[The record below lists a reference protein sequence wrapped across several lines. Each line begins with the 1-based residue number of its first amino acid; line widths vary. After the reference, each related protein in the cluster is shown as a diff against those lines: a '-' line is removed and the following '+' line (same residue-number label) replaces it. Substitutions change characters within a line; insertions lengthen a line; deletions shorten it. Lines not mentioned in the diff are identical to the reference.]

1 MTTNQNAN
9 EAQQSV
15 NDQTQEARTKAD
27 IIMRNRQEPVFS
39 IRIAARLVGLHVQT
53 LRYYERN
60 GMVKPQRSRGN
71 VRYYSEEDITMINN
85 IKSLIDDLG
94 VNLAGVQVIMR
105 MNEQM
110 STMKEQIKYLLLADK
125 RVPEKEIDSIK
136 KLITSLSAM

>member
-1 MTTNQNAN
+1 
-9 EAQQSV
+9 
-15 NDQTQEARTKAD
+15 
-27 IIMRNRQEPVFS
+27 MRNRQEPVFS

-85 IKSLIDDLG
+85 IKALIDDLG
-94 VNLAGVQVIMR
+94 VNLAGVQVIMK

-110 STMKEQIKYLLLADK
+110 KTMKDRIKYLESEHNNT
-125 RVPEKEIDSIK
+125 EKTIEE
-136 KLITSLSAM
+136 

>member
-1 MTTNQNAN
+1 
-9 EAQQSV
+9 
-15 NDQTQEARTKAD
+15 
-27 IIMRNRQEPVFS
+27 MRNRQEPVFS

-85 IKSLIDDLG
+85 IKALIDDLG
-94 VNLAGVQVIMR
+94 VNLAGVQVIMK

-110 STMKEQIKYLLLADK
+110 NTMKDRIKYLESELNNT
-125 RVPEKEIDSIK
+125 EKTIEE
-136 KLITSLSAM
+136 

>member
-1 MTTNQNAN
+1 
-9 EAQQSV
+9 
-15 NDQTQEARTKAD
+15 
-27 IIMRNRQEPVFS
+27 MRNRQEPVFS

-85 IKSLIDDLG
+85 IKALIDDLG
-94 VNLAGVQVIMR
+94 VNLAGVQVIMK

-110 STMKEQIKYLLLADK
+110 NTMKDRIKYLESELK
-125 RVPEKEIDSIK
+125 NTEKTIEE
-136 KLITSLSAM
+136 

>member
-1 MTTNQNAN
+1 
-9 EAQQSV
+9 
-15 NDQTQEARTKAD
+15 
-27 IIMRNRQEPVFS
+27 MRNSQEPVFS

-85 IKSLIDDLG
+85 IKALIDDLG
-94 VNLAGVQVIMR
+94 VNLAGVQVIMK

-110 STMKEQIKYLLLADK
+110 KTMKDRIKYLESELNNT
-125 RVPEKEIDSIK
+125 EKTIEE
-136 KLITSLSAM
+136 

>member
-1 MTTNQNAN
+1 
-9 EAQQSV
+9 
-15 NDQTQEARTKAD
+15 
-27 IIMRNRQEPVFS
+27 MRNRQEPVFS

-85 IKSLIDDLG
+85 IKALIDDLG
-94 VNLAGVQVIMR
+94 VNLAGVQVIMK

-110 STMKEQIKYLLLADK
+110 KTMKDRIKYLESELNNT
-125 RVPEKEIDSIK
+125 EKTIEE
-136 KLITSLSAM
+136 

>member
-1 MTTNQNAN
+1 
-9 EAQQSV
+9 
-15 NDQTQEARTKAD
+15 
-27 IIMRNRQEPVFS
+27 MRNRQEPVFS

-85 IKSLIDDLG
+85 IKALIDDLG
-94 VNLAGVQVIMR
+94 VNLAGVQVIMK

-110 STMKEQIKYLLLADK
+110 NTMKERIKYLESELK
-125 RVPEKEIDSIK
+125 NTEKTIEE
-136 KLITSLSAM
+136 

>member
-1 MTTNQNAN
+1 
-9 EAQQSV
+9 
-15 NDQTQEARTKAD
+15 
-27 IIMRNRQEPVFS
+27 MRNRQELVFS

-85 IKSLIDDLG
+85 IKALIDDLG
-94 VNLAGVQVIMR
+94 VNLAGVQVIMK

-110 STMKEQIKYLLLADK
+110 KTMKDRIKYLESELNNT
-125 RVPEKEIDSIK
+125 EKTIEE
-136 KLITSLSAM
+136 

>member
-1 MTTNQNAN
+1 
-9 EAQQSV
+9 
-15 NDQTQEARTKAD
+15 
-27 IIMRNRQEPVFS
+27 MRNRQEPVFS

-85 IKSLIDDLG
+85 IKALIDDLG
-94 VNLAGVQVIMR
+94 VNLAGVQVIMK

-110 STMKEQIKYLLLADK
+110 STMKERIKYLESQLTTIK
-125 RVPEKEIDSIK
+125 QNMKE
-136 KLITSLSAM
+136 

>member
-1 MTTNQNAN
+1 
-9 EAQQSV
+9 
-15 NDQTQEARTKAD
+15 
-27 IIMRNRQEPVFS
+27 MRNSQEPVFS

-85 IKSLIDDLG
+85 IKALIDDLG
-94 VNLAGVQVIMR
+94 VNLAGVQVIMK

-110 STMKEQIKYLLLADK
+110 KTMKDRIKYLESELNHT
-125 RVPEKEIDSIK
+125 EKTIEE
-136 KLITSLSAM
+136 